1 MFPDLTRK
9 EMSNKN
15 TKCGFKSWFSDLS
28 HTFAAEL
35 RAIFGDMGVM
45 LFFFVLPLCYPIVYT
60 LIYYPQIVTEM
71 PVAVVDNSRTEMS
84 RRLVRSIDASPSVK
98 IYQYCNDMSEAKALF
113 AENKVYGIVEIPSDY
128 ERKIQRG
135 EQATVPFY
143 AEMSLLLRYRAFL
156 SALTEVQMK
165 EATEVTSTRLQAI
178 GASSLGIGGLP
189 VQAHNTFIGVP
200 GQGFASF
207 IMPGILILI
216 AQQSI
221 VLGICMLAG
230 TSRDRRRRGLRDPR
244 NIPGAS
250 VTATIWGRTFAYTLI
265 YIPMIIYMT
274 RWIPEIFNLPHLGSP
289 VDYLLFV
296 FPLLL
301 ASSMF
306 GQTIQGFCS
315 ERESAFIVVV
325 FTSVVFLFLSG
336 LTWPRYAMNGFWTWL
351 GNVVPA
357 TWGVDGFVRINSNGA
372 SLFEVRHAYAAL
384 WLLTAVWFI
393 ASWWVGARQK
403 KLN

>member
-98 IYQYCNDMSEAKALF
+98 IYQYCNNMSEAKALF

-135 EQATVPFY
+135 EQASVPFY

-156 SALTEVQMK
+156 SALTEVQK
-165 EATEVTSTRLQAI
+165 RQPRSPQLACKLSEHRRLELADCRCKPTTHLSACPDRDLHRLLCP
-178 GASSLGIGGLP
+178 AS
-189 VQAHNTFIGVP
+189 
-200 GQGFASF
+200 
-207 IMPGILILI
+207 
-216 AQQSI
+216 
-221 VLGICMLAG
+221 
-230 TSRDRRRRGLRDPR
+230 
-244 NIPGAS
+244 
-250 VTATIWGRTFAYTLI
+250 
-265 YIPMIIYMT
+265 
-274 RWIPEIFNLPHLGSP
+274 
-289 VDYLLFV
+289 
-296 FPLLL
+296 
-301 ASSMF
+301 
-306 GQTIQGFCS
+306 
-315 ERESAFIVVV
+315 
-325 FTSVVFLFLSG
+325 
-336 LTWPRYAMNGFWTWL
+336 
-351 GNVVPA
+351 
-357 TWGVDGFVRINSNGA
+357 
-372 SLFEVRHAYAAL
+372 
-384 WLLTAVWFI
+384 
-393 ASWWVGARQK
+393 
-403 KLN
+403 